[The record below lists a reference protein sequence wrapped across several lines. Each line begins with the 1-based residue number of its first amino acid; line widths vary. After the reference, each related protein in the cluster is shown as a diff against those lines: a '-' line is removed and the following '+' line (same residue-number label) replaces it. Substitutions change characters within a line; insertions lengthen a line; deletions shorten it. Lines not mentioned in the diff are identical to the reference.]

1 MELEDKIYYQPGDIV
16 TIKQDIPNKP
26 TMVVVKK
33 ETSKFRQKED
43 NSREDYFV
51 GMRCRWYTVEGE
63 LQEAIYNTKD
73 LIKL

>member
-43 NSREDYFV
+43 NYREDYFV
-51 GMRCRWYTVEGE
+51 GMRCRWYTTEGE

>member
-1 MELEDKIYYQPGDIV
+1 MELEDKIYYQPGDKV

-26 TMVVVKK
+26 IMVVVKK

-51 GMRCRWYTVEGE
+51 GMRC
-63 LQEAIYNTKD
+63 
-73 LIKL
+73 